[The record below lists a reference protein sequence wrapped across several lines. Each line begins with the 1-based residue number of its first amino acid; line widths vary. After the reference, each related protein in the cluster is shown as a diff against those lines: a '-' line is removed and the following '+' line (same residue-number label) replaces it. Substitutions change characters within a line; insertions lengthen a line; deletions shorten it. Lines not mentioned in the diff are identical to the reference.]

1 MKNAKDQ
8 QHPDNPP
15 TGGDGGKCLLLVRHA
30 KSSWGDFSIK
40 DFDRSL
46 NDRGKSDAP
55 MMAQRLLD
63 REIKIDAFIASPAKR
78 ARKTAELFVKQ
89 YKANKEQIIFLDSLY
104 LAGPSI
110 FSKVISETDDQFD
123 TIAVFSHNDGI
134 TAFANTLTNTKTDN
148 MPTCGIFAIKIK
160 AKQWRDFPAAEKEFW
175 FFDYPKN
182 KE

>member
-1 MKNAKDQ
+1 MK
-8 QHPDNPP
+8 
-15 TGGDGGKCLLLVRHA
+15 TLLLVRHA
-30 KSSWGDFSIK
+30 KSSWDDFSIK
-40 DFDRSL
+40 DFDRPL

-78 ARKTAELFVKQ
+78 ARRTAELFAKQ
-89 YKANKEQIIFLDSLY
+89 FKESKDGIIFVDSLY
-104 LAGPSI
+104 LASTST
-110 FSKVISETDDQFD
+110 FSEVISKTDNQFD

-148 MPTCGIFAIKIK
+148 IPTCGIFAVRIK
-160 AKQWRDFPAAEKEFW
+160 AKKWSDFAEAEKEFW

>member
-1 MKNAKDQ
+1 MK
-8 QHPDNPP
+8 
-15 TGGDGGKCLLLVRHA
+15 TLLLVRHA
-30 KSSWGDFSIK
+30 KSSWDDFSIK
-40 DFDRSL
+40 DFDRPL

-55 MMAQRLLD
+55 LMAQRLLD

-78 ARKTAELFVKQ
+78 ARKTAELFAKQ
-89 YKANKEQIIFLDSLY
+89 FKESKDGIIFVDSLY
-104 LAGPSI
+104 LASTST
-110 FSKVISETDDQFD
+110 FSEVIGKTDNQFD

-148 MPTCGIFAIKIK
+148 IPTCGIFAVRIK
-160 AKQWRDFPAAEKEFW
+160 AKKWSAFAEAEKEFW